1 MLSVNADSI
10 FCIMTSVNKMKHN
23 ESEVIIMNK
32 VFSWIRNHKEAAED
46 AAGLTA
52 FAAVTVAF
60 FFGSGALLV
69 VCGIA
74 GILAIGANVTA

>member
-1 MLSVNADSI
+1 MYYDLSEQHGNPFSGSETEM
-10 FCIMTSVNKMKHN
+10 FN
-23 ESEVIIMNK
+23 EREVIIMNK